1 MIIHNLKHYLWKENN
16 YLKEI
21 PKKVRSSVMGAYG
34 NSFTLLC
41 DEDGEVDLS
50 KLTEKAAEM
59 EMKMKMKTKERI
71 QEIENRKNII
81 NPLLMPSCHSTNK
94 DEAEGDDWKVHE
106 SRRRRDGSGEKGGG
120 AASRSETV
128 VSMKNEVK
136 KKEGESGE
144 SEEEEEV
151 YDGLLVE
158 EITKG
163 KQKMRRMVI

>member
-1 MIIHNLKHYLWKENN
+1 M
-16 YLKEI
+16 
-21 PKKVRSSVMGAYG
+21 SAYG

-59 EMKMKMKTKERI
+59 GMKTKTKERI

-81 NPLLMPSCHSTNK
+81 NHLSMPSCHSTTK

-106 SRRRRDGSGEKGGG
+106 SRRRREGSGEKGGG
-120 AASRSETV
+120 AASRSKTV
-128 VSMKNEVK
+128 VLRENGV
-136 KKEGESGE
+136 KKEGDSREP
-144 SEEEEEV
+144 EEEEV
-151 YDGLLVE
+151 YEGLLVE

-163 KQKMRRMVI
+163 KQKMRRIVEKSQKKKAAFRKLKGKDRH